1 MPRATLCEI
10 IDALGGRRGL
20 RDRRVMKCYLAARKF
35 DRGWVRGFAYAGP
48 VSGLMA
54 ALGAAMLASET
65 PRPQPEN
72 AA

>member
-1 MPRATLCEI
+1 MPRATLCQI

-48 VSGLMA
+48 ISGLMA
-54 ALGAAMLASET
+54 ALEAATLMSNT
-65 PRPQPEN
+65 PRPQPKT